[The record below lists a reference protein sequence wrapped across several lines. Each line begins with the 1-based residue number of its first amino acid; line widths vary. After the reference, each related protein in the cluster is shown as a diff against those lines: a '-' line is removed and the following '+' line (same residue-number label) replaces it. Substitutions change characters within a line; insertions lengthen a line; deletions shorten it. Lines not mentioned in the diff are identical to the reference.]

1 MSPIFRNII
10 FDWSGT
16 LCDDLD
22 LTIEATNYVLSRCG
36 RAPLTRAQFRA
47 EFQLPYPE
55 YYAWKTPEV
64 PLEQLEDYFRYSFAR
79 STVGVSRIT
88 HAAEF
93 LEYCK
98 RRGMRLFTLTSMD
111 PKAFVDQSKELG
123 FHGYFEHIHSGIHN
137 KEEYIPSLMR
147 MHGLNPAETAF
158 VGDMQHDMAAAHRAG
173 VTAIGVLTGYNDA
186 NQLSQA
192 RPDIMLPDLAALQ
205 ALLERT
211 DAPDTIRINGLE
223 LPCHIGWPDEERA
236 HPQTL
241 KADVEMQAPVP
252 FAQCAE
258 DLSNTIDYDA
268 VARRLTALAA
278 EQPVK
283 LVETLADK
291 LATCCVQEFG
301 APSASVTLYKFIL
314 PNTDSVAVV
323 TRVCRRGNTQPQ
335 AGE

>member
-1 MSPIFRNII
+1 MPLFRNII

-36 RAPLTRAQFRA
+36 RAPLTREQFRA

-79 STVGVSRIT
+79 STVGVTRIP

-93 LEYCK
+93 LEFCK
-98 RRGMRLFTLTSMD
+98 RRGIRLFTLTSMD
-111 PKAFVDQSKELG
+111 PAAFVDQSKELG

-137 KEEYIPSLMR
+137 KEDYIPTLMR
-147 MHGLNPAETAF
+147 MHALNPAETAF

-173 VTAIGVLTGYNDA
+173 VTAVGVLTGYNDA

-205 ALLERT
+205 ALIERT
-211 DAPDTIRINGLE
+211 DAADTIRINGLE
-223 LPCHIGWPDEERA
+223 LPCHIGWPDDERA
-236 HPQTL
+236 SLQTL
-241 KADVEMQAPVP
+241 KADVVMHAPVP
-252 FAQCAE
+252 FAETAE

-268 VARRLTALAA
+268 VAHRLVALAA
-278 EQPVK
+278 EEPVK
-283 LVETLADK
+283 LVETLAHK
-291 LATCCVQEFG
+291 LATACVQEFG
-301 APSASVTLYKFIL
+301 APSATVTLYKFIL

-323 TRVCRRGNTQPQ
+323 STVS
-335 AGE
+335 AS

>member
-1 MSPIFRNII
+1 MFRNII

-36 RAPLTRAQFRA
+36 RAPLTREQFRA

-79 STVGVSRIT
+79 STVGVTRIP

-93 LEYCK
+93 LEFCK
-98 RRGMRLFTLTSMD
+98 RRGIRLFTLTSMD
-111 PKAFVDQSKELG
+111 PKAFVEQSRELG
-123 FHGYFEHIHSGIHN
+123 FHDYFEHIHSGIHN
-137 KEEYIPSLMR
+137 KEEYIPSLMQL
-147 MHGLNPAETAF
+147 HGLNPAETAF

-205 ALLERT
+205 ALIER
-211 DAPDTIRINGLE
+211 AEEPDTIRIHGLE
-223 LPCHIGWPDEERA
+223 LPCHIGWPDHERA
-236 HPQTL
+236 GLQTL
-241 KADVEMQAPVP
+241 KADVVMHAPVP
-252 FAQCAE
+252 FSECAE
-258 DLSNTIDYDA
+258 DLANTIDYDA
-268 VARRLTALAA
+268 VARRLVALAA
-278 EQPVK
+278 AEPVK
-283 LVETLADK
+283 LVETLAHR
-291 LATCCVQEFG
+291 LATACVQEFG
-301 APSASVTLYKFIL
+301 APAATVTLRKFIL
-314 PNTDSVAVV
+314 PNTEDVAVV
-323 TRVCRRGNTQPQ
+323 TKSTRR
-335 AGE
+335 

>member
-1 MSPIFRNII
+1 MPLFRNII

-36 RAPLTRAQFRA
+36 RAPLTREQFRA

-64 PLEQLEDYFRYSFAR
+64 PLERLEDYFRYSFAR
-79 STVGVSRIT
+79 STVGVTRIP

-93 LEYCK
+93 LEFCK
-98 RRGMRLFTLTSMD
+98 RRGIRLFTLTSMD
-111 PKAFVDQSKELG
+111 PAAFVDQSKELG
-123 FHGYFEHIHSGIHN
+123 FHEYFEHIHSGIHN
-137 KEEYIPSLMR
+137 KEDYIPTLMR
-147 MHGLNPAETAF
+147 MHALNPAETAF

-211 DAPDTIRINGLE
+211 NAADTIRINGLE
-223 LPCHIGWPDEERA
+223 LPCHIGWLDDERA
-236 HPQTL
+236 SLQTL
-241 KADVEMQAPVP
+241 KADISMRAPVP
-252 FAQCAE
+252 FSECAE

-278 EQPVK
+278 AEPVK
-283 LVETLADK
+283 LVETLAHR
-291 LATCCVQEFG
+291 LATACVQEFG
-301 APSASVTLYKFIL
+301 APSATVTLYKYIL
-314 PNTDSVAVV
+314 PDTDSVAVSTTV
-323 TRVCRRGNTQPQ
+323 SAP
-335 AGE
+335 

>member
-1 MSPIFRNII
+1 MPLFRNII

-36 RAPLTRAQFRA
+36 RAPLTREQFRA

-79 STVGVSRIT
+79 STVGVTRIP
-88 HAAEF
+88 HAAVF
-93 LEYCK
+93 LEFCK
-98 RRGMRLFTLTSMD
+98 RRGIRLFTLTSMD
-111 PKAFVDQSKELG
+111 PAAFVDQSKELG
-123 FHGYFEHIHSGIHN
+123 FHDYFEHIHSGIHN
-137 KEEYIPSLMR
+137 KEDYIPTLMR
-147 MHGLNPAETAF
+147 MHALNPAETAF

-205 ALLERT
+205 ALIERT
-211 DAPDTIRINGLE
+211 DAADTIRINGLE
-223 LPCHIGWPDEERA
+223 LPCHIGWPDDERA
-236 HPQTL
+236 SLQTL
-241 KADVEMQAPVP
+241 KADVVMHAPVP
-252 FAQCAE
+252 FAETAE

-268 VARRLTALAA
+268 VARRLAALAA
-278 EQPVK
+278 EEPVK
-283 LVETLADK
+283 LVETLAHK
-291 LATCCVQEFG
+291 LATACVQEFG
-301 APSASVTLYKFIL
+301 APTATVTLYKFIL

-323 TRVCRRGNTQPQ
+323 SSVS
-335 AGE
+335 AS

>member
-1 MSPIFRNII
+1 MFRNII

-36 RAPLTRAQFRA
+36 RAPLTREQFRA

-79 STVGVSRIT
+79 STVGVTRIP

-93 LEYCK
+93 LEFCK
-98 RRGMRLFTLTSMD
+98 RRGIRLFTLTSMD
-111 PKAFVDQSKELG
+111 PAAFVDQSKELG
-123 FHGYFEHIHSGIHN
+123 FHDYFEHIHSGIHN
-137 KEEYIPSLMR
+137 KEDYIPTLMR
-147 MHGLNPAETAF
+147 MHALNPAETAF

-205 ALLERT
+205 ALIERT
-211 DAPDTIRINGLE
+211 DAADTIRINGLE
-223 LPCHIGWPDEERA
+223 LPCHIGWPDDERA
-236 HPQTL
+236 SLQTL
-241 KADVEMQAPVP
+241 KADISMHAPVP
-252 FAQCAE
+252 FAETAE

-268 VARRLTALAA
+268 VARRLVALAA
-278 EQPVK
+278 EEPVK
-283 LVETLADK
+283 LVETLAHK
-291 LATCCVQEFG
+291 LATACVQEFG

-314 PNTDSVAVV
+314 PNTDSVSVSASA
-323 TRVCRRGNTQPQ
+323 PSH
-335 AGE
+335 A